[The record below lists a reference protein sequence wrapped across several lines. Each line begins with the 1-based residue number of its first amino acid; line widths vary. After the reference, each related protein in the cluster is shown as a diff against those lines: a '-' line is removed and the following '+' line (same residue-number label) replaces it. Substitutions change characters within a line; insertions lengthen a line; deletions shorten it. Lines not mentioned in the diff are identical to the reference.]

1 MMDYYNLLLKKDDSI
16 MLVKEDDKKIIQK
29 LSKENPKKSL
39 LYIDYAKVVTNIKRL
54 RQKYPNLKL
63 YYKTSSN
70 SDELLLYLL
79 SNMDVKFSCFNIND
93 IAKVEKINVN
103 AKILLSN
110 PIITKNE
117 LEEIKNKN
125 YFNSIEYI
133 ICDCKEQV
141 ELIKEA
147 FTLFPKPK
155 LILQYNS
162 IKNDDNSRFGNTF
175 QCLLEM
181 IDIIQKENFS
191 LGGMIN
197 TEASSETDFNLSNE
211 VLNYIFTKKLHKK
224 EVFSLFLTEH
234 NYKFTHP
241 SWLSVPPSLILSSSI
256 AGNFII
262 SMERIILK
270 KSIEKDKSIH
280 YHLEKG
286 SIYDSSTYEDSPEY
300 IPSEKF
306 LNKTINKNERYKCDF
321 FGPTCDSFN
330 YIVKNHTYYSIPRF
344 EHIIFENCGVNTI
357 SFGFHTFNGF
367 DTSYVEKKFFNLNNL
382 VQ

>member
-1 MMDYYNLLLKKDDSI
+1 MDYYNLLLKKDDSI
-16 MLVKEDDKKIIQK
+16 ILVQEDDKEIIKK
-29 LSKENPKKSL
+29 LSKENYKKSL
-39 LYIDYAKVVTNIKRL
+39 LYFDYAKVVTNIKCL
-54 RQKYPNLKL
+54 RQKFPNVTL

-79 SNMDVKFSCFNIND
+79 SNMNVKFSCFNIHD
-93 IAKVEKINVN
+93 ITKVIKVN
-103 AKILLSN
+103 AEEKILLNN

-117 LEEIKNKN
+117 LEDIKNKN
-125 YFNSIEYI
+125 YINNIEYI

-141 ELIKEA
+141 ELLKET

-162 IKNDDNSRFGNTF
+162 VEKEDLKFGNTLTS
-175 QCLLEM
+175 LLEM
-181 IDIIQKENFS
+181 IDIIQQEKFC
-191 LGGMIN
+191 LGGIIN
-197 TEASSETDFNLSNE
+197 SESSSEKDFNLSNE
-211 VLNYIFTKKLHKK
+211 ILNYIISKKVHPSGGLT
-224 EVFSLFLTEH
+224 LLLTEH

-241 SWLSVPPSLILSSSI
+241 ALLSIPPSLILSSSI

-286 SIYDSSTYEDSPEY
+286 SIYDSSTYEDSPEFL
-300 IPSEKF
+300 PSEK
-306 LNKTINKNERYKCDF
+306 LINENINKNEKFKCDF
-321 FGPTCDSFN
+321 FVLTCDSFN
-330 YIVKNHTYYSIPRF
+330 YIIKNHPYYSLPRI
-344 EHIIFENCGVNTI
+344 EHIIFENCGVDTI

-367 DTSYVEKKFFNLNNL
+367 DTSYVEKKYFNLNNL
-382 VQ
+382 VY